1 VKVDVLAREDDVLG
15 ETPAWDAQSGH
26 LFWVDLRR
34 QRVQRLDLA
43 SGEVAH
49 WPMPEVATAVVPRRR
64 GGLIVALKRGL
75 HAFDPRSGALTPL
88 VTVENDGPIENRLND
103 AKCDPAGRLWCGSMF
118 DYGRQVTGSLYRV
131 DGDLGVQRIRGGIT
145 IPNSIA
151 FAPDGRTIYFADTAV
166 GRIDCAACD
175 PESGV
180 VGPWRTFADAGIS
193 PGKPDGTAVDVE
205 GCLWNARYGGGC
217 VVRIAPNGRLDRVIS
232 LPVSQP
238 TSCTFGGADL
248 ATLFITTA
256 TQRLSEAQRQSEP
269 LAGALLA
276 VKVDVA
282 GLPERAFAG

>member
-1 VKVDVLAREDDVLG
+1 VKVEVAAREDDVLG
-15 ETPAWDAQSGH
+15 ETPAWDMQSGH

-43 SGEVAH
+43 SGRVAH
-49 WPMPEVATAVVPRRR
+49 WPMPEVATAVVPRRS

-75 HAFDPRSGALTPL
+75 HAFDPRSGALTLL

-118 DYGRQVTGSLYRV
+118 DYGREVTGSLYRI
-131 DGDLGVQRIRGGIT
+131 DRDLGVQRIRSGIT

-175 PESGV
+175 PEAGV
-180 VGPWRTFADAGIS
+180 VGPWRAFADQAIA
-193 PGKPDGTAVDVE
+193 PGKPDGTAVDAE

-256 TQRLSEAQRQSEP
+256 TQRLSEAQRQAEP

-276 VKVDVA
+276 VDVGIA

>member
-1 VKVDVLAREDDVLG
+1 VKVDVVAREDDVLG

-49 WPMPEVATAVVPRRR
+49 WPMP
-64 GGLIVALKRGL
+64 
-75 HAFDPRSGALTPL
+75 
-88 VTVENDGPIENRLND
+88 
-103 AKCDPAGRLWCGSMF
+103 
-118 DYGRQVTGSLYRV
+118 
-131 DGDLGVQRIRGGIT
+131 
-145 IPNSIA
+145 
-151 FAPDGRTIYFADTAV
+151 DGRTIYFADTAV

-175 PESGV
+175 PDTGV
-180 VGPWRTFADAGIS
+180 VGPWRAFADAGIG
-193 PGKPDGTAVDVE
+193 PGKPDGTAVDAE

-217 VVRIAPNGRLDRVIS
+217 VVRIAPDGRLDRVIS

-276 VKVDVA
+276 VDVGVA
-282 GLPERAFAG
+282 GLPEQAFAG